1 MADCH
6 LGAFGRNPELREY
19 NLKAFEEAVDICI
32 EREVDFIIIAGDLF
46 HNPHPDMD
54 VVNRAVK
61 AMIEARGRGIRIYAV
76 YGSHDF
82 NISKASLI
90 DVLESAQVFKK
101 VVQYLH
107 DEGKLS
113 HVKDPTGISIA
124 GMSGRKNR
132 MDASYYESIDFQ
144 EPDGD
149 AIFVFH
155 TPLSEMKPAD
165 IHESETVPMSLLP
178 DGYKY
183 YAGGHVH
190 RLLEHV
196 KDGAP
201 VTYPGATFGS
211 SYTDLEREEHRGFF
225 IVDDWNPVYIELDS
239 FGIKRE
245 DVDATGMSTRE
256 LEEKLSALYS
266 GKISEEIFLL
276 KVHGELTEGV
286 PEDIDFNEVKQK
298 LEKAGAK
305 TVFVNRRQ
313 LSGKN
318 LERIKVR
325 EESTEKVE
333 ESLLEEYGTP
343 EGVDISFAGQ
353 LLSILKTE
361 QADGETKD
369 DYEGRLWSDAWAL
382 INGVKIGKV
391 SAEKDTSGQV
401 SLSDFGGEP
410 E

>member
-6 LGAFGRNPELREY
+6 LGAFGRNPDLREY
-19 NLKAFEEAVDICI
+19 NLRAFEEAVDICI

-61 AMIEARGRGIRIYAV
+61 AMIEARSHGIRIYAV

-113 HVKDPTGISIA
+113 HVVDPTGIYIS

-132 MDASYYESIDFQ
+132 MDAGYYDSIDFQ
-144 EPDGD
+144 EPEGD

-155 TPLSEMKPAD
+155 TPIAEMKPVD
-165 IHESETVPMSLLP
+165 IHEAETVPMSSLP

-190 RLLEHV
+190 RLLEHT

-211 SYTDLEREEHRGFF
+211 SYTDLENEEHRGFF
-225 IVDDWNPVYIELDS
+225 IVNDWTPEYIELDPY
-239 FGIKRE
+239 GIRRE
-245 DVDATGMSTRE
+245 EVDATGMKIRE
-256 LEEKLSALYS
+256 LEEKLSALGS
-266 GKISEEIFLL
+266 EGISEEILLL

-286 PEDIDFNEVKQK
+286 PEDIDFNEVKRS

-353 LLSILKTE
+353 LLSILKSE
-361 QADGETKD
+361 QADGERKD

-382 INGVKIGKV
+382 ISGVKIGKAP
-391 SAEKDTSGQV
+391 SEKGTSGQV
-401 SLSDFGGEP
+401 SLIDFGGES